1 VPSTPSHSRL
11 THAATLPFLAAIYA
25 YRLTL
30 APLLSG
36 QCRFHPTCSQYALD
50 AYRARGPIQGTL
62 LTLRRLARCH
72 PLCRGGYDPVPLEP
86 VGQSPKP
93 PVTPHPGQNAPLH

>member
-1 VPSTPSHSRL
+1 MTAIRTLS
-11 THAATLPFLAAIYA
+11 TLPFVALIWL

-30 APLLSG
+30 SPLLGG

-50 AYRARGPIQGTL
+50 AYRERGVVGGTG

-72 PLCRGGYDPVPLEP
+72 PLAKGGYDPVPAEGRAMGDQA
-86 VGQSPKP
+86 VGN
-93 PVTPHPGQNAPLH
+93 GQ